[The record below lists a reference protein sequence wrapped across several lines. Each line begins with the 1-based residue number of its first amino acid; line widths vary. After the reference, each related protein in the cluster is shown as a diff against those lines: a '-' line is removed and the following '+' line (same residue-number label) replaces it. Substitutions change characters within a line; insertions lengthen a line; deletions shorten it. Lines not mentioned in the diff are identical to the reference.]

1 VVALYHADG
10 LTVKRTV
17 YGIGRLTP
25 TGLRVQLCV
34 RPSWALQLEPVDGG
48 TCGEGRDGLQREH
61 AQRLSGSPREPFQRE
76 VRHYR
81 HLSSHEKLPE
91 MSRGS
96 LVGFMHDA
104 EYRNV
109 TQHQSQ
115 GGYGH
120 CDWKQGAR
128 LLYQ

>member
-1 VVALYHADG
+1 
-10 LTVKRTV
+10 
-17 YGIGRLTP
+17 
-25 TGLRVQLCV
+25 
-34 RPSWALQLEPVDGG
+34 
-48 TCGEGRDGLQREH
+48 LQREH
-61 AQRLSGSPREPFQRE
+61 AQCLSWSPREPFQRE
-76 VRHYR
+76 VRHYW

-91 MSRGS
+91 MSRSS
-96 LVGFMHDA
+96 LIGFMHDA

-128 LLYQ
+128 LLHR

>member
-1 VVALYHADG
+1 MIAL
-10 LTVKRTV
+10 TR
-17 YGIGRLTP
+17 GRAASVP
-25 TGLRVQLCV
+25 TGLRVQIRV
-34 RPSWALQLEPVDGG
+34 RPSRTLQLEPVDGG

-61 AQRLSGSPREPFQRE
+61 AQRLSWSPREPFQRE
-76 VRHYR
+76 VRHYWY
-81 HLSSHEKLPE
+81 LSSHEKLPE

-120 CDWKQGAR
+120 GDWKQGAR
-128 LLYQ
+128 LLHR

>member
-1 VVALYHADG
+1 
-10 LTVKRTV
+10 
-17 YGIGRLTP
+17 
-25 TGLRVQLCV
+25 
-34 RPSWALQLEPVDGG
+34 LE
-48 TCGEGRDGLQREH
+48 REH
-61 AQRLSGSPREPFQRE
+61 TQRVSGSTREPFQRK
-76 VRHYR
+76 VRDYWY
-81 HLSSHEKLPE
+81 LSSHEKLPE

-96 LVGFMHDA
+96 LIGFMHDA

-128 LLYQ
+128 LLQRWEIHQHLRG

>member
-1 VVALYHADG
+1 MLQFGSPQDEQYFREHKNDD
-10 LTVKRTV
+10 R
-17 YGIGRLTP
+17 
-25 TGLRVQLCV
+25 LRVQLRL
-34 RPSWALQLEPVDGG
+34 RPLGALQLEPIDWG

-61 AQRLSGSPREPFQRE
+61 AQRLSWSPREPFQRE
-76 VRHYR
+76 VRNYWC
-81 HLSSHEKLPE
+81 LSSHEKLPE

-96 LVGFMHDA
+96 FVGFMHGA

-120 CDWKQGAR
+120 CDWKQSAR
-128 LLYQ
+128 LLHR